1 MSIADVVSAVIM
13 LIGATSC
20 LLGALG
26 LVRLPDLPARL
37 QATTKPQ
44 TLGLLLILVGAAIR
58 LEFENSSTLVLVM
71 LFQVLTAPVISQVV
85 GRSAYRS
92 GAIDRES
99 LVVDDLAERMDADAQ
114 AVRTWPAAAPGGSS
128 GDGSSG
134 DGSADGGGASG
145 DGVSARRDD
154 GTDGR

>member
-1 MSIADVVSAVIM
+1 MAISDVLSAA
-13 LIGATSC
+13 LLLAGGLSC

-44 TLGLLLILVGAAIR
+44 TLGLMLILLGVAIR
-58 LEFENSSTLVLVM
+58 LEFVNSATLVLVM

-92 GAIDRES
+92 GAIDRDS
-99 LVVDDLAERMDADAQ
+99 LVVDDLAAWTE
-114 AVRTWPAAAPGGSS
+114 
-128 GDGSSG
+128 
-134 DGSADGGGASG
+134 ADGDDTSHGRTARDEGGVRP
-145 DGVSARRDD
+145 DR
-154 GTDGR
+154 